1 MKDENVFELLG
12 KFEFDGKSKGN
23 NLLSNNITC
32 RLPIR
37 PERRIDVINLFN
49 NM

>member
-1 MKDENVFELLG
+1 MKDMNVFELLG

-23 NLLSNNITC
+23 NLLSITC